1 MYFFI
6 NKRHEDLVDKPL
18 LDKAYHTAVN
28 KKLHAGIFSK
38 KVETITRF
46 AP

>member
-6 NKRHEDLVDKPL
+6 NKRDEDLVDKPL
-18 LDKAYHTAVN
+18 PDKAYRTAVN
-28 KKLHAGIFSK
+28 KKLHSGIFSK
-38 KVETITRF
+38 KVETITCF